1 MEDGGLTIGR
11 TIVRERLLLRNPKAK
26 KKHTRTKQ
34 NTRQN

>member
-1 MEDGGLTIGR
+1 MEDGGLAIGR

-26 KKHTRTKQ
+26 KHTRTKQ